1 MEVVRFCT
9 RLMPRGISFLTYN
22 RWNLNIFKKEF
33 SLFYNLKPY
42 LCGDKLCNTQKL
54 YPNGFTKQIHPMIT
68 IANRIKEGL
77 TDSYP
82 VGEITALTRII
93 ATEILGIPQMTFF
106 LKDNVELTHE
116 QEATLEDAIKRLQK
130 YEPIQYIQGYSD
142 FSGLRFKV
150 TPATLIPRPETS
162 ELVEWIASEY
172 SSKTVNILDIG
183 TGSGCIAI
191 SLAHKLPESNV
202 TAWDISTAALAVAA
216 ENSRN
221 NGTEVTFERVDILSY
236 EPKSAQFDIIVSNP
250 PYIKENEKSAMHNNV
265 LDWEP
270 HTALFVPDSD
280 PLLFYRTIA
289 EKGLQMLAPNG
300 TLYFEINRAHGAET
314 MKMLADYGYTDIE
327 LRKDFAD
334 NDRMIKATRP

>member
-1 MEVVRFCT
+1 MEVVRFST

-42 LCGDKLCNTQKL
+42 LCGDKLCNKQKL

-68 IANRIKEGL
+68 ITNRIKEGL

-93 ATEILGIPQMTFF
+93 ATEILDIPQMTFF
-106 LKDNVELTHE
+106 LKENVELTHE
-116 QEATLEDAIKRLQK
+116 QEATLDDAIKRLQK
-130 YEPIQYIQGYSD
+130 HEPIQYIQGYSD
-142 FSGLRFKV
+142 FCGLRFKV

-162 ELVEWIASEY
+162 ELVEWVASEA
-172 SSKTVNILDIG
+172 TGNERILDIG
-183 TGSGCIAI
+183 TGSGCIAV
-191 SLAHKLPESNV
+191 SLANKMPQSKV
-202 TAWDISTAALAVAA
+202 TAWDISNEALAVAT
-216 ENSRN
+216 ENSRS
-221 NGTEVTFERVDILSY
+221 NGTEVLFEQVDILSY
-236 EPKSAQFDIIVSNP
+236 RPEENLFDIIVSNP
-250 PYIKENEKSAMHNNV
+250 PYIKENEKSAMHSNV

-289 EKGLQMLAPNG
+289 KKGLTLLKPGG
-300 TLYFEINRAHGAET
+300 TLYFEINRAHGAEI
-314 MKMLADYGYTDIE
+314 MKKLADYGYTGIE

-334 NDRMIKATRP
+334 NDRMIKGIRP